1 MYLDTAF
8 ALIVALLINLT
19 VISSFAEL
27 FFSPGFNN
35 TCHIFHNKLF
45 NNRSVFIYSS
55 VCAELY
61 STPMACVTNGAT
73 THDTTATCQSGDGVV
88 TKTVS

>member
-27 FFSPGFNN
+27 FFSPGFHN
-35 TCHIFHNKLF
+35 TCHIFH
-45 NNRSVFIYSS
+45 
-55 VCAELY
+55 
-61 STPMACVTNGAT
+61 TTNI
-73 THDTTATCQSGDGVV
+73 
-88 TKTVS
+88 